1 MQQRT
6 ILSGMFQM
14 RMSMAG
20 SVETESARLWLGKAV
35 EACLTGPSGVVKNSA
50 WKYLQLRGNC

>member
-1 MQQRT
+1 
-6 ILSGMFQM
+6 
-14 RMSMAG
+14 MAG
-20 SVETESARLWLGKAV
+20 TVETESARLWLGKAV